1 MMLVQVNAAALGV
14 VSIICFNEWK
24 NGGDVRSDR
33 VKLFAIASGVAAV
46 GLAVRAGAKS
56 TGGTGA
62 TV

>member
-1 MMLVQVNAAALGV
+1 VFVQVNAAALGV
-14 VSIICFNEWK
+14 ASVIFFNEWR

-33 VKLFAIASGVAAV
+33 VKLFAIASGIAAV

-56 TGGTGA
+56 SGGTVA

>member
-1 MMLVQVNAAALGV
+1 LQVNAAALGV

-56 TGGTGA
+56 TGGTVA